1 MTAHAPP
8 TDCWA
13 KASREFHGCAVVQ
26 ESIALL
32 EYKEQGAHDTVAS
45 IHTVLLHHVSE
56 QFLDVAFPA
65 CLRHP
70 T

>member
-1 MTAHAPP
+1 MRPPQTAGL
-8 TDCWA
+8 
-13 KASREFHGCAVVQ
+13 KLSQEFHGCAVVQ